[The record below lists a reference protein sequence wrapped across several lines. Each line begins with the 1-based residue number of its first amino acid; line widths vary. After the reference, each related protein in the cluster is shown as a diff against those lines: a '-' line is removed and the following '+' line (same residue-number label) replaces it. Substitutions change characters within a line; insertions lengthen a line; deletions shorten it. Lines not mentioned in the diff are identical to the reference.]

1 MPFVATWMG
10 LENINLSEINQRKI
24 NNISLISGIYTITQM
39 NVYTKQRQN
48 HWHRK
53 PTCGYH
59 KGEEGREEG
68 GQGIIHIILK

>member
-48 HWHRK
+48 H
-53 PTCGYH
+53 
-59 KGEEGREEG
+59 
-68 GQGIIHIILK
+68 